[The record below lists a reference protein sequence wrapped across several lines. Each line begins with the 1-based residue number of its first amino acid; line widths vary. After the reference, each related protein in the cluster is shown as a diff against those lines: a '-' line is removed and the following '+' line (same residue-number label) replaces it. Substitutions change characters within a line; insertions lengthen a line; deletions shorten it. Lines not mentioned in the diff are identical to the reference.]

1 MIVKHLDF
9 VGLRKDGRPITE
21 KEIHQK
27 RTASV
32 KSTLNTGALFTMMQY
47 IMRRRSWFLKC
58 GRMKEGAILFML
70 SCLSGTLITCINQT
84 RGQRVPSNKVCS
96 GCGCDLQTNIH
107 LVSECSSKGLRTT
120 RHYALYNGT
129 VQQLKCQHPD
139 RELHFECSWRASNNS
154 EGCLY

>member
-47 IMRRRSWFLKC
+47 IMRRRS
-58 GRMKEGAILFML
+58 
-70 SCLSGTLITCINQT
+70 
-84 RGQRVPSNKVCS
+84 
-96 GCGCDLQTNIH
+96 
-107 LVSECSSKGLRTT
+107 
-120 RHYALYNGT
+120 
-129 VQQLKCQHPD
+129 
-139 RELHFECSWRASNNS
+139 
-154 EGCLY
+154 